1 MAKGGT
7 DQYRSIPPFAI
18 SICRGIARLWINGDR
33 RLIFGRGAGL
43 LGRKVAGHWRL
54 RLTVLLRGILWHRR
68 LWNRRLRRGG
78 LGHGGLTVRHGLRL
92 SVLRPAR
99 LWLTVVWRLRLRRLV
114 ILRLPI
120 LRLTIRR
127 SVRHE
132 KSPSY
137 PFSFFLNVESV
148 NTEGNI
154 DVSVSFDELQHN
166 ILRWNMRASYC
177 RMSIVRRHG
186 RHLPTMGI

>member
-1 MAKGGT
+1 M
-7 DQYRSIPPFAI
+7 
-18 SICRGIARLWINGDR
+18 
-33 RLIFGRGAGL
+33 
-43 LGRKVAGHWRL
+43 
-54 RLTVLLRGILWHRR
+54 
-68 LWNRRLRRGG
+68 G
-78 LGHGGLTVRHGLRL
+78 LGHGGLTVRHRPRLTILRHRRLRLSIRLRLSVLLRLAVWHGLRL

-137 PFSFFLNVESV
+137 PFSFLNVESV

-166 ILRWNMRASYC
+166 ILRRNMRASYC